1 MDVKIKSKC
10 CYDLTLFFIALIML
24 SLGCKPA
31 NKQSKPK
38 NIIGRDTMVM
48 ILADIHVLEASL
60 GIKVFED
67 RKMNQ
72 TRNHIKQKIY
82 KNYSVSKKQFLLS
95 YDYYAMQSA
104 TIDSIYMD
112 VISEISK
119 RQAERKKI
127 ILNETK
133 PLQ

>member
-1 MDVKIKSKC
+1 MDVKIKSRC

-48 ILADIHVLEASL
+48 ILADIHLLETSL

-67 RKMNQ
+67 RKMNE
-72 TRNHIKQKIY
+72 TRNHIKEKIY
-82 KNYSVSKKQFLLS
+82 KKYLVNKKQFRLS

-104 TIDSIYMD
+104 TIDSIYID

-119 RQAERKKI
+119 RQAELKK
-127 ILNETK
+127 NN
-133 PLQ
+133 PQ

>member
-1 MDVKIKSKC
+1 MDVKIKSRC
-10 CYDLTLFFIALIML
+10 CYDLTLFFTALIML
-24 SLGCKPA
+24 GLGCKPA

-48 ILADIHVLEASL
+48 ILADIHLLEASL

-67 RKMNQ
+67 RKMNE
-72 TRNHIKQKIY
+72 TRNHIKEKIY
-82 KNYSVSKKQFLLS
+82 KKYLVNKIQFRSS

-104 TIDSIYMD
+104 NIDSIYID

-119 RQAERKKI
+119 QQAEIKK
-127 ILNETK
+127 
-133 PLQ
+133 